1 MADFPT
7 ILKKG
12 LLALYLTVV
21 HLFLIGLLF
30 DRFVVQNE
38 SVRNWISTTAISGVP
53 QPSSSETPTATP
65 PLPDLAE
72 PELTA
77 PTSPTPRPTLPPDFQ
92 PPRRLIVPVQG
103 ITPDKLTD
111 SFNDA
116 RSENRV
122 HDAIDIMAPAGTPV
136 LAAADGEIVKFHD
149 SVAGGI
155 TIYQI
160 SADKKYFFYYA
171 HLQNRSAELAEKQFV
186 KQGTVIGYVGDTG
199 NAGAGNYHLHF
210 SISAVIDPKRYW
222 DGISINPY
230 DILRQ
235 GAELR

>member
-1 MADFPT
+1 MADIPT

-12 LLALYLTVV
+12 LLAVYLTVV
-21 HLFLIGLLF
+21 HLFLIGLLL
-30 DRFVVQNE
+30 DRFVIQNDTLQ
-38 SVRNWISTTAISGVP
+38 RWIATTEIPGVP
-53 QPSSSETPTATP
+53 QPTLEPTPVPTPWESNTAEPFPTESATP
-65 PLPDLAE
+65 APL
-72 PELTA
+72 
-77 PTSPTPRPTLPPDFQ
+77 PTLPPDYQ

-103 ITPDKLTD
+103 VTAERLTD
-111 SFNDA
+111 SFSDA
-116 RSENRV
+116 RSEGRV
-122 HDAIDIMAPAGTPV
+122 HDAIDIMAAAGTPV

-160 SADKKYFFYYA
+160 STDKKYFFYYA
-171 HLQNRSAELAEKQFV
+171 HLQSRAPGITEKQFV

-210 SISAVIDPKRYW
+210 GISAVTDPKRFW
-222 DGISINPY
+222 DGIAINPY
-230 DILRQ
+230 TVLRE